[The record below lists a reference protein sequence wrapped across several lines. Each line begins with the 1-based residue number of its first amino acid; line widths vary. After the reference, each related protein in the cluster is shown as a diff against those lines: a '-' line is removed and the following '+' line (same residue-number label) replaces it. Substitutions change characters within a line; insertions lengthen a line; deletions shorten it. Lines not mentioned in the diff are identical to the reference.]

1 MKLSFLHLASKI
13 VTSSRINENWI
24 VRSSFVEASPSFSIS
39 SFLSQ
44 LVIIICEKFGAASAS
59 DSSHSVFIRNNTV
72 SEVLSHSPLS
82 FSLSHQTCSSSLGL
96 SPLATAAL
104 LGSFF
109 ILPSQSLPGGTP
121 CKGPAMAGATEDMP
135 RKPHRVGKK
144 KEAAARDYAN
154 TAEPTILR
162 EGEADILIH
171 GNDVFYNKAQVS
183 LKYEYFKALIRG
195 I

>member
-1 MKLSFLHLASKI
+1 MKLSFLHLARKI
-13 VTSSRINENWI
+13 VTSSRINESWI
-24 VRSSFVEASPSFSIS
+24 VRSTFVEASPSLSIS

-44 LVIIICEKFGAASAS
+44 LVIIICEKFGAASH
-59 DSSHSVFIRNNTV
+59 SSHSVFIRNNTV
-72 SEVLSHSPLS
+72 SEVLSHLPLS

-109 ILPSQSLPGGTP
+109 LLPSQSLPGGTP
-121 CKGPAMAGATEDMP
+121 CKGPAMAGATEDMS